1 MELTS
6 EEQCLIAEFRK
17 LPPSGRDELLA
28 YAVSLLRRAGSETS
42 PETESSPNQCRLKDT
57 EQRPETEK
65 TPFFTE

>member
-17 LPPSGRDELLA
+17 LPPSEKDDLLA
-28 YAVSLLRRAGSETS
+28 YAVSLLRRAGSDDRLEPES
-42 PETESSPNQCRLKDT
+42 PPNQCRLKDT

-65 TPFFTE
+65 GPFFTE